1 MRPSDALKAKRDEI
15 LDLARKAGALGVRVF
30 GSVARGDDT
39 ATSDLDLL
47 IAPGPDMSL
56 FEFAGL
62 RIDMEKLLGVRVD
75 LVSEGGLHPLL
86 RSRVLAEARP
96 L

>member
-1 MRPSDALKAKRDEI
+1 MRPSDAVKAKRGEI
-15 LDLARKAGALGVRVF
+15 LALARDAGALGVRVF
-30 GSVARGDDT
+30 DSVARGEDT
-39 ATSDLDLL
+39 ASSDLDLL
-47 IAPGPDMSL
+47 ISPGPQMSL

-86 RSRVLAEARP
+86 RSRVLAEVRP

>member
-1 MRPSDALKAKRDEI
+1 MRPSDAVKAKRGEI
-15 LDLARKAGALGVRVF
+15 LALARNAGALGVRVF
-30 GSVARGDDT
+30 GSVARGEDT
-39 ATSDLDLL
+39 ASSDLDLL
-47 IAPGPDMSL
+47 INPGPQMSL

-62 RIDMEKLLGVRVD
+62 RIDMEKLLGIRVD